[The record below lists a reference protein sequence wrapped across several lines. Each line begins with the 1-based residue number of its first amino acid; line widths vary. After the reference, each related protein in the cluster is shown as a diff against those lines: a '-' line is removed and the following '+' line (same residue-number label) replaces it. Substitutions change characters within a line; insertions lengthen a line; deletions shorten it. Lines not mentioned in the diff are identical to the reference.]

1 MSLHLAKSKGIVVPA
16 TGIGSAYFGR
26 IRVIGIMSGIVVTA
40 GY

>member
-16 TGIGSAYFGR
+16 TGIGPAYFGR
-26 IRVIGIMSGIVVTA
+26 IWVIGVMRGIVVTA